1 MMHPAIGGRQS
12 SASTGAFIF
21 QKVASQAPPIV
32 AMSWTAPNGIFKRM
46 VLRSSNPKALT
57 MRGPN
62 VVMPPLGIL
71 GQNEQK
77 YRDRR
82 GRMDVRDGDH
92 QREPDPGLWVKERF
106 FNVIPFP
113 LMVFDALL
121 IHPQSAVCQE
131 PKKMQLCRHRLYLSM
146 ASSLSS
152 SGRNFALTGESG
164 MKTLAGRC

>member
-1 MMHPAIGGRQS
+1 
-12 SASTGAFIF
+12 
-21 QKVASQAPPIV
+21 
-32 AMSWTAPNGIFKRM
+32 
-46 VLRSSNPKALT
+46 

-106 FNVIPFP
+106 FDVIPFP

-131 PKKMQLCRHRLYLSM
+131 PKKCNCVDTDCTFLWPVAYPPRE
-146 ASSLSS
+146 
-152 SGRNFALTGESG
+152 G
-164 MKTLAGRC
+164 TLRSRANRA